1 MKKLLFKT
9 LVFMVAAAG
18 FYHAGIRV
26 GNYQTTKRVDRQI
39 QKSLYALEATEVKNQ
54 VMLLELLKA
63 GDYNIAQNRLE
74 AFLDVGLAGLALY
87 VKKPPLNPDM
97 EDKEIIEA
105 ISIAKKYREKYPGH
119 QVNSTF
125 ENSVKKTLDY
135 VSDR

>member
-1 MKKLLFKT
+1 MKHYLFKA
-9 LVFMVAAAG
+9 LVFVVVASG
-18 FYHAGIRV
+18 FYYAGIRV
-26 GNYQTTKRVDRQI
+26 GNYQTTKKIDRQI
-39 QKSLYALEATEVKNQ
+39 EKSLYALDATEIRNQ

-63 GDYNIAQNRLE
+63 GDYSMAQNRLE

-87 VKKPPLNPDM
+87 VNNPPLNPDR

-135 VSDR
+135 VSNK

>member
-1 MKKLLFKT
+1 MKNYLFKA
-9 LVFMVAAAG
+9 LVFVLVASG
-18 FYHAGIRV
+18 FYYAGIRV
-26 GNYQTTKRVDRQI
+26 GNYQTTKRIDRQI
-39 QKSLYALEATEVKNQ
+39 EKSLYALDATEIRNQ

-63 GDYNIAQNRLE
+63 GDYNMAQNRLE

-87 VKKPPLNPDM
+87 VNNPPLNPDS

-105 ISIAKKYREKYPGH
+105 ISIAKNYREKYPGH

-135 VSDR
+135 VSNK